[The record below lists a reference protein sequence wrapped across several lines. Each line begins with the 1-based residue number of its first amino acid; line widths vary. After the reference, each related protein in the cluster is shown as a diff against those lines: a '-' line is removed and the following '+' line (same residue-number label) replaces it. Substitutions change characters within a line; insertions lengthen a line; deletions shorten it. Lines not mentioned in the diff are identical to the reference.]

1 MTDLFLDILDKNRQ
15 EVFSCLGKFSGI
27 GVLAGGTAIALQIGH
42 RQSVDFDI
50 FTNKP
55 LPANLWDKARR
66 VFGPGCVQTMNL
78 ESQLN
83 FQTSSGISITFFYMD
98 YPPLFPL
105 IKTKSVDLFD
115 LKDLSTNKAYTIGR
129 RGRWRDYVDLYFLL
143 KEKHITIEEVISLSQ
158 KRYRN
163 EFPTKLFLEQ
173 LCYFDD
179 IDGYEIKF
187 CHEEISPEIIK
198 NFLIIEAKKI
208 TAHLAIS

>member
-15 EVFSCLGKFSGI
+15 EVFSRLGKFSGI

-50 FTNKP
+50 FTNEP
-55 LPANLWDKARR
+55 LSPNLWDKARR

-78 ESQLN
+78 QGQLN
-83 FQTSSGISITFFYMD
+83 FQTPSGVSMTFFYTD

-105 IKTKSVDLFD
+105 IKTKSIDLFD

-143 KEKHITIEEVISLSQ
+143 KEKHITIEEAISLSQ

-179 IDGYEIKF
+179 LDDFNIKF
-187 CHEEISPEIIK
+187 FREEISPETIK
-198 NFLIIEAKKI
+198 DFLTDEAKKI
-208 TAHLAIS
+208 TTPLATF